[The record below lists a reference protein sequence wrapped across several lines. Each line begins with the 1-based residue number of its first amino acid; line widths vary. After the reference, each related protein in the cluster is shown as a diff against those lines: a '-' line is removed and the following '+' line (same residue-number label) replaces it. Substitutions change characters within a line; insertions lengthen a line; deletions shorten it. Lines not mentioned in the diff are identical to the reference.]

1 VELAVAGSNPV
12 VPPKIFMRTL
22 FFVIAGVLVVG
33 LYGCAP
39 ATIKEFSLDE
49 PFTLFVRQKAQV
61 AELQIQFLGVS
72 QDSRCPVDVECVWA
86 GNAQI
91 TLRVS
96 LKDSTEETVITINS
110 YTEPTA
116 AVYEGFRIEFVD
128 LRPVPRS
135 DRPINPAE
143 YRVTLKVSRVP

>member
-1 VELAVAGSNPV
+1 MKISARRLVKSMRRKAPWASLAVC
-12 VPPKIFMRTL
+12 
-22 FFVIAGVLVVG
+22 VLMG

>member
-1 VELAVAGSNPV
+1 LGLC
-12 VPPKIFMRTL
+12 PP
-22 FFVIAGVLVVG
+22 
-33 LYGCAP
+33 P
-39 ATIKEFSLDE
+39 TIKEFSLDE

-96 LKDSTEETVITINS
+96 LKDGTKETVITINS
-110 YTEPTA
+110 YTEPREA
-116 AVYEGFRIEFVD
+116 IYEGFRIEFVD

>member
-1 VELAVAGSNPV
+1 MRRKALWASLAV
-12 VPPKIFMRTL
+12 
-22 FFVIAGVLVVG
+22 FVLMG

-110 YTEPTA
+110 YTEPREA
-116 AVYEGFRIEFVD
+116 IYEGFRIEFVD

>member
-1 VELAVAGSNPV
+1 MRRKALWASLV
-12 VPPKIFMRTL
+12 VC
-22 FFVIAGVLVVG
+22 VLVG
-33 LYGCAP
+33 LWGCAP
-39 ATIKEFSLDE
+39 PTIKEFSLDE
-49 PFTLFVRQKAQV
+49 PFTLSVRQKAQV
-61 AELQIQFLGVS
+61 GELQIQFLGVS
-72 QDSRCPVDVECVWA
+72 QDSRCPMDVECIWA
-86 GNAQI
+86 GNAKI
-91 TLRVS
+91 TLKVS
-96 LKDSTEETVITINS
+96 LKDSTKETVITINS

>member
-1 VELAVAGSNPV
+1 MRRKALWASLAV
-12 VPPKIFMRTL
+12 
-22 FFVIAGVLVVG
+22 FVLMG

>member
-1 VELAVAGSNPV
+1 MRKVSLLAF
-12 VPPKIFMRTL
+12 I
-22 FFVIAGVLVVG
+22 GVLIGG
-33 LYGCAP
+33 LLGCAP

-61 AELQIQFLGVS
+61 GELQIQFLGVS

-86 GNAQI
+86 GNAKI
-91 TLRVS
+91 TLKVS
-96 LKDSTEETVITINS
+96 LKDSTQETAITINS
-110 YTEPTA
+110 HTEPTA
-116 AVYEGFRIEFVD
+116 AIYEGFRIEFVD

>member
-1 VELAVAGSNPV
+1 
-12 VPPKIFMRTL
+12 M
-22 FFVIAGVLVVG
+22 
-33 LYGCAP
+33 GCAP
-39 ATIKEFSLDE
+39 ATIKEFLLDE

-61 AELQIQFLGVS
+61 AELQLQFLGVS

-86 GNAQI
+86 GNAKI
-91 TLRVS
+91 ALKVS
-96 LKDSTEETVITINS
+96 LKDSTQETAVTINS
-110 YTEPTA
+110 HTEPTA
-116 AVYEGFRIEFVD
+116 AIYEGFRIEFVD

>member
-1 VELAVAGSNPV
+1 
-12 VPPKIFMRTL
+12 MRRNAFWTIPAFCILIGGL
-22 FFVIAGVLVVG
+22 F
-33 LYGCAP
+33 GCAP
-39 ATIKEFSLDE
+39 TTIKEFSLDQ

-61 AELQIQFLGVS
+61 AELQLQFLGVS

-86 GNAQI
+86 GNAKI
-91 TLRVS
+91 TLKVS
-96 LKDSTEETVITINS
+96 LKDSTQETVITINS
-110 YTEPTA
+110 YTEPREA
-116 AVYEGFRIEFVD
+116 IYEGFRIEFVD

>member
-1 VELAVAGSNPV
+1 MKISARRLVKSMRRKALWASLAVC
-12 VPPKIFMRTL
+12 
-22 FFVIAGVLVVG
+22 VLMG

-143 YRVTLKVSRVP
+143 YRVTLKVSRVT

>member
-1 VELAVAGSNPV
+1 MRMNAFWTVSV
-12 VPPKIFMRTL
+12 VC
-22 FFVIAGVLVVG
+22 VLVIG
-33 LYGCAP
+33 LFGCVP

-61 AELQIQFLGVS
+61 AELQLQFLGVS

-86 GNAQI
+86 GNAKI
-91 TLRVS
+91 ALKVS
-96 LKDSTEETVITINS
+96 LKDSTQETAITINS
-110 YTEPTA
+110 HAEPRE
-116 AVYEGFRIEFVD
+116 AVYEGFRIEFVE